1 MDGKQKILI
10 VDDSEMNRAILT
22 SILGDGYDFFE
33 AENGVQAVKI
43 LTEQHDHINLV
54 LLDMVMP
61 KLNGFGVLSVMNQ
74 NHWIDSVP
82 VIMISAESDSVYVER
97 AYQLGVTDYIGR
109 PFDKAV
115 IRQRVINTLML
126 YAKQKHLMQMVTEQ
140 VYKREKSNN
149 LMIDIL
155 SHIVEFR
162 NGESGL
168 HIQHIHAAVDL
179 LLRQLV
185 TRTDK
190 YPLTEYDISLIST
203 ASALHDIGK
212 INIPDSILNKPG
224 KLTREEFEVMKTHT
238 TIGASILKSFA
249 FHQDEP
255 LIRVAYDICR
265 WHHERYDGGGYPD
278 GLCGDEIPITA
289 QVVAL
294 ADVYDALTSKRCYK
308 KAYSQEEAIRMIL
321 NGECGRFNPLLL
333 DCLLAVKD
341 QLYVKLHTTPT
352 ADASRTGAEQLSDR
366 LLHEEE
372 LPYTSAMQYQL
383 ACERIK
389 RDFYAKQ
396 TNSMVFDYDAA
407 KGTISISDY
416 TAVPPYENQIA
427 DIDTLIRRRQI
438 SPDDQKK
445 LKNAAALTTPDS
457 PDASVTAAIYVDGKP
472 VQHRVAIRTLWS
484 LDQPRR
490 LIGSVGYAHRLDRQ
504 ETLLAQLNPDISNAS
519 APEISLMTQR
529 LHAFFDKVRLIDPTQ
544 HTVFRIA
551 PDGRLTAEKKPCY
564 TIWNADKPCINCTG
578 CKASSTC
585 CRSIKLELTD
595 TGIYQII
602 ALPVIVEGHSL
613 VLELISRS
621 DTGVWFNSQG
631 KELLLEK
638 YGHDF
643 YTDSL
648 TGSYCRQYFEDQRA
662 HFENSDGIV
671 MIDVDHFKQINDTYG
686 HPIGDIA
693 LKKIASAILSCIRSS
708 DVLIRYGGDEFLVIF
723 PRIEKQTL
731 LLKLRYIQNAVSRAV
746 VDDYP
751 DIKLSISIGG
761 VFRITPLME
770 AIRQADQPIN
780 SCIRTKPARA
790 YSATSASKL
799 LYPPVST
806 QERKRLNEP

>member
-33 AENGVQAVKI
+33 AENGVQAVRI

-126 YAKQKHLMQMVTEQ
+126 YAKQKHLMRMVTEQ

-168 HIQHIHAAVDL
+168 HIQHIHAAVEL

-265 WHHERYDGGGYPD
+265 WHHERYDGSGYPD

-308 KAYSQEEAIRMIL
+308 RAYSQEEAIRTIL

-366 LLHEEE
+366 LIHEEE

-407 KGTISISDY
+407 KGTVSISDY

-457 PDASVTAAIYVDGKP
+457 PDALVARSAAP
-472 VQHRVAIRTLWS
+472 
-484 LDQPRR
+484 
-490 LIGSVGYAHRLDRQ
+490 AHRFC
-504 ETLLAQLNPDISNAS
+504 
-519 APEISLMTQR
+519 R
-529 LHAFFDKVRLIDPTQ
+529 L
-544 HTVFRIA
+544 
-551 PDGRLTAEKKPCY
+551 
-564 TIWNADKPCINCTG
+564 CT
-578 CKASSTC
+578 S
-585 CRSIKLELTD
+585 
-595 TGIYQII
+595 
-602 ALPVIVEGHSL
+602 P
-613 VLELISRS
+613 
-621 DTGVWFNSQG
+621 
-631 KELLLEK
+631 
-638 YGHDF
+638 
-643 YTDSL
+643 
-648 TGSYCRQYFEDQRA
+648 
-662 HFENSDGIV
+662 
-671 MIDVDHFKQINDTYG
+671 
-686 HPIGDIA
+686 
-693 LKKIASAILSCIRSS
+693 
-708 DVLIRYGGDEFLVIF
+708 
-723 PRIEKQTL
+723 
-731 LLKLRYIQNAVSRAV
+731 
-746 VDDYP
+746 
-751 DIKLSISIGG
+751 
-761 VFRITPLME
+761 
-770 AIRQADQPIN
+770 
-780 SCIRTKPARA
+780 
-790 YSATSASKL
+790 
-799 LYPPVST
+799 
-806 QERKRLNEP
+806 

>member
-22 SILGDGYDFFE
+22 SILGDGYDFLE
-33 AENGVQAVKI
+33 AENGVQAVRI

-74 NHWIDSVP
+74 NHWIDRVP

-168 HIQHIHAAVDL
+168 HIQHIHAAVEL

-185 TRTDK
+185 TQTDK

-265 WHHERYDGGGYPD
+265 WHHERYDGSGYPD

-308 KAYSQEEAIRMIL
+308 RAYSQEEAIRMIL

-407 KGTISISDY
+407 KGTVSISDY

-472 VQHRVAIRTLWS
+472 VQHRIAIRTLWS

-564 TIWNADKPCINCTG
+564 TIWDADKPCINCTG

-723 PRIEKQTL
+723 PRIEKQAL
-731 LLKLRYIQNAVSRAV
+731 LLKLRYIQNAVSHAV

-751 DIKLSISIGG
+751 NIKLSISIGG

-770 AIRQADQPIN
+770 AIRQADQFMYQD
-780 SCIRTKPARA
+780 KAR
-790 YSATSASKL
+790 KGIL
-799 LYPPVST
+799 
-806 QERKRLNEP
+806 R

>member
-1 MDGKQKILI
+1 
-10 VDDSEMNRAILT
+10 
-22 SILGDGYDFFE
+22 
-33 AENGVQAVKI
+33 
-43 LTEQHDHINLV
+43 
-54 LLDMVMP
+54 MP

-74 NHWIDSVP
+74 NHWIDNVP

-168 HIQHIHAAVDL
+168 HIRHIHAAVEL

-185 TRTDK
+185 TQTDK

-265 WHHERYDGGGYPD
+265 WHHERYDGSGYPD

-457 PDASVTAAIYVDGKP
+457 PDASVTATIYVDGKP

-564 TIWNADKPCINCTG
+564 TIWDADKPCINCTG

-648 TGSYCRQYFEDQRA
+648 TGSYCRQYFEDQRT

-723 PRIEKQTL
+723 PRIEKQAL
-731 LLKLRYIQNAVSRAV
+731 LLKLRYIQNAVSHAV

-770 AIRQADQPIN
+770 AIRQADQFMYQD
-780 SCIRTKPARA
+780 KAR
-790 YSATSASKL
+790 KGIL
-799 LYPPVST
+799 
-806 QERKRLNEP
+806 R

>member
-1 MDGKQKILI
+1 
-10 VDDSEMNRAILT
+10 
-22 SILGDGYDFFE
+22 
-33 AENGVQAVKI
+33 
-43 LTEQHDHINLV
+43 
-54 LLDMVMP
+54 MP

-126 YAKQKHLMQMVTEQ
+126 YAKQKHLMRMVTEQ

-168 HIQHIHAAVDL
+168 HIQHIHAAVEL

-185 TRTDK
+185 TQTDK

-265 WHHERYDGGGYPD
+265 WHHERYDGSGYPD

-407 KGTISISDY
+407 KGTVSISDY

-472 VQHRVAIRTLWS
+472 VQHRIAIRTLWS

-529 LHAFFDKVRLIDPTQ
+529 LHAFFDKVRLIDPAH
-544 HTVFRIA
+544 HTVFRIT

-723 PRIEKQTL
+723 PRIEKQAL
-731 LLKLRYIQNAVSRAV
+731 LLKLRYIQNAVSHAV

-770 AIRQADQPIN
+770 AIRQADQFMYQD
-780 SCIRTKPARA
+780 KAR
-790 YSATSASKL
+790 KGIL
-799 LYPPVST
+799 
-806 QERKRLNEP
+806 R

>member
-22 SILGDGYDFFE
+22 SILGDRYDFFE
-33 AENGVQAVKI
+33 AENGVQAVRI

-82 VIMISAESDSVYVER
+82 VIIISAESDSVYVER

-168 HIQHIHAAVDL
+168 HIQHIHAAVEL

-185 TRTDK
+185 TQTDK

-265 WHHERYDGGGYPD
+265 WHHERYDGSGYPD

-308 KAYSQEEAIRMIL
+308 RAYSQEEAIRMIL

-333 DCLLAVKD
+333 DCLLAIKD

-407 KGTISISDY
+407 KGTVSISDY

-472 VQHRVAIRTLWS
+472 VQHRIAIRTLWS

-544 HTVFRIA
+544 HTVFRIT

-648 TGSYCRQYFEDQRA
+648 TGSYCRQYFEDQRT

-723 PRIEKQTL
+723 PRIEKQAL
-731 LLKLRYIQNAVSRAV
+731 LLKLRYIQNAVSHAV

-770 AIRQADQPIN
+770 AIRQADQFMYQD
-780 SCIRTKPARA
+780 KAR
-790 YSATSASKL
+790 KGIL
-799 LYPPVST
+799 
-806 QERKRLNEP
+806 R

>member
-1 MDGKQKILI
+1 MDGKQKVLI

-22 SILGDGYDFFE
+22 SILGDGYDFLE
-33 AENGVQAVKI
+33 AENGVQAVRI

-126 YAKQKHLMQMVTEQ
+126 YAKQKHLMRMVTEQ

-168 HIQHIHAAVDL
+168 HIQHIHAAVEL

-185 TRTDK
+185 TQTDK

-265 WHHERYDGGGYPD
+265 WHHERYDGSGYPD

-308 KAYSQEEAIRMIL
+308 RAYSQEEAIRTIL

-407 KGTISISDY
+407 KGTVSISDY

-648 TGSYCRQYFEDQRA
+648 TGSYCRQYFEDQRT

-723 PRIEKQTL
+723 PRIEKQAL
-731 LLKLRYIQNAVSRAV
+731 LLKLRYIQNAVSHAV

-770 AIRQADQPIN
+770 AIRQADQFMYQD
-780 SCIRTKPARA
+780 KAR
-790 YSATSASKL
+790 KGIL
-799 LYPPVST
+799 
-806 QERKRLNEP
+806 R

>member
-1 MDGKQKILI
+1 
-10 VDDSEMNRAILT
+10 
-22 SILGDGYDFFE
+22 
-33 AENGVQAVKI
+33 
-43 LTEQHDHINLV
+43 
-54 LLDMVMP
+54 
-61 KLNGFGVLSVMNQ
+61 
-74 NHWIDSVP
+74 
-82 VIMISAESDSVYVER
+82 
-97 AYQLGVTDYIGR
+97 
-109 PFDKAV
+109 
-115 IRQRVINTLML
+115 
-126 YAKQKHLMQMVTEQ
+126 
-140 VYKREKSNN
+140 

-168 HIQHIHAAVDL
+168 HIQHIHVAVEL

-294 ADVYDALTSKRCYK
+294 ADVYDALTSKHCYK
-308 KAYSQEEAIRMIL
+308 KAYSQEEAIRTIL

-341 QLYVKLHTTPT
+341 QLYVKLHTTPA

-407 KGTISISDY
+407 KGTVSISDY

-472 VQHRVAIRTLWS
+472 VQHCIAIRTHS
-484 LDQPRR
+484 GRSISR
-490 LIGSVGYAHRLDRQ
+490 VGSSVL
-504 ETLLAQLNPDISNAS
+504 S
-519 APEISLMTQR
+519 AM
-529 LHAFFDKVRLIDPTQ
+529 
-544 HTVFRIA
+544 RIA
-551 PDGRLTAEKKPCY
+551 LTVRK
-564 TIWNADKPCINCTG
+564 
-578 CKASSTC
+578 
-585 CRSIKLELTD
+585 
-595 TGIYQII
+595 
-602 ALPVIVEGHSL
+602 
-613 VLELISRS
+613 
-621 DTGVWFNSQG
+621 
-631 KELLLEK
+631 
-638 YGHDF
+638 
-643 YTDSL
+643 
-648 TGSYCRQYFEDQRA
+648 
-662 HFENSDGIV
+662 
-671 MIDVDHFKQINDTYG
+671 
-686 HPIGDIA
+686 
-693 LKKIASAILSCIRSS
+693 RSS
-708 DVLIRYGGDEFLVIF
+708 
-723 PRIEKQTL
+723 
-731 LLKLRYIQNAVSRAV
+731 
-746 VDDYP
+746 
-751 DIKLSISIGG
+751 
-761 VFRITPLME
+761 
-770 AIRQADQPIN
+770 
-780 SCIRTKPARA
+780 
-790 YSATSASKL
+790 
-799 LYPPVST
+799 
-806 QERKRLNEP
+806 LN